1 MEKLHIFM
9 GRERLGELRIIDAR
23 GSMDLV
29 YDSVWFSSGG
39 ISVSPHLLP
48 GACRPESVHNFLAN
62 LLPEGE
68 WLEDLSRNATCSKA
82 NIFGLIAYIG
92 TETTGA
98 LSFVPE
104 AGGEPPTTS
113 FRVVTQ
119 EELTARI
126 AERKTRPITMWDGKP
141 RMSVAGVQDKLPISK
156 RQDGTLGFGE
166 GDLASTH
173 LLKFGK
179 DPSMHLVINEYICM
193 QLAFTMGLPVAAVTL
208 ENFGE
213 LVLSVR
219 RFDRKWEADKVS
231 RLHLIDGC
239 QLLDLPPTYK
249 YERPFGKSG
258 HVAGLRAGASLPRI
272 FDACR
277 EFCLVPIAAVKNLLE
292 WTLFQLIIGNSDAHG
307 KNISFFVG
315 KNGLSVAPA
324 YDLVCLDLYQYDRDL
339 AMAIGDCF
347 DPDDIATY
355 QLAEMCEECKLP
367 QRQTAKSLEAL
378 CDKTLHI
385 LDAVEFSFPTLTREE
400 EDFKR
405 ELMARIGDNARRL
418 RRFTR
423 DLPKVRL

>member
-1 MEKLHIFM
+1 MERLYIFI
-9 GRERLGELRIIDAR
+9 GQERLGEIRIIDAK
-23 GSMDLV
+23 GAMDLV
-29 YDSVWFSSGG
+29 YDPAWLSAGG
-39 ISVSPHLLP
+39 FKISPHLQP
-48 GACRPESVHNFLAN
+48 DACRPESVRNFLSN

-68 WLEDLSRNATCSKA
+68 WLEDLSRNAACSKA

-98 LSFVPE
+98 LSFVLE
-104 AGGEPPTTS
+104 EEGTPPSTS
-113 FRVVTQ
+113 FREVSR
-119 EELTARI
+119 EELVARI
-126 AERKTRPITMWDGKP
+126 AERKTRPITMWDETP
-141 RMSVAGVQDKLPISK
+141 RLSVAGVQDKLPILK

-179 DPSMHLVINEYICM
+179 DASMHLVLNEYICM
-193 QLAFTMGLPVAAVTL
+193 QLAFAVGLPVAAVTL
-208 ENFGE
+208 EDFGE
-213 LVLSVR
+213 KVLSVQ
-219 RFDRKWEADKVS
+219 RFDRIWEGDKVK

-239 QLLDLPPTYK
+239 QILDIPPTYK

-258 HVAGLRAGASLPRI
+258 HVAGLRTGASLPRL
-272 FDACR
+272 FEACR
-277 EFCLVPIAAVKNLLE
+277 AFCSVPIAAVKNLLD

-315 KNGLSVAPA
+315 RNGLGVAPA

-347 DPDDIATY
+347 DPDDVATY
-355 QLAEMCEECKLP
+355 QLAEMCEECNIPKS
-367 QRQTAKSLEAL
+367 QTAKSLKSL
-378 CDKTLHI
+378 CDKTLRV
-385 LDAVEFSFPTLTREE
+385 LDSVEFPFPPLSPEE

-405 ELMARIGDNARRL
+405 RLWSRIGDNARRMQS
-418 RRFTR
+418 FTR